1 MQGARQAAHQ
11 FQGRSFI
18 GSMCSRRH
26 AFKDGVH
33 EPVCG
38 GRCAGCGAGCPPASF
53 STSIEDLYGDV
64 CSRWHACHHGVR
76 QKGRVWGRRPT
87 SVLLHQ
93 RDQRVQRG
101 GPARDVQG
109 AEGVLGGGHHQHGR
123 LDAGHVVDWVVPRHL
138 GSPDG
143 RGPCSASP
151 PANGLACLCGQS
163 VACNSRRT
171 MCCGH
176 TDSTRCSRSSEH
188 FVLHMNALGFLV
200 KWKRLRNLGTD
211 ASISLSL
218 PPAGI
223 QTVCKPAA

>member
-1 MQGARQAAHQ
+1 MACMSLRPDAGMQGARQAAHQ
-11 FQGRSFI
+11 CQGRSFI

-33 EPVCG
+33 EPVRG

-138 GSPDG
+138 VRQAGEDPVL
-143 RGPCSASP
+143 PAPLHMASH
-151 PANGLACLCGQS
+151 AFVVG
-163 VACNSRRT
+163 
-171 MCCGH
+171 
-176 TDSTRCSRSSEH
+176 
-188 FVLHMNALGFLV
+188 VLHATAGGQCAV
-200 KWKRLRNLGTD
+200 GIRIAPVAHVRQ
-211 ASISLSL
+211 SSLFC
-218 PPAGI
+218 I
-223 QTVCKPAA
+223 